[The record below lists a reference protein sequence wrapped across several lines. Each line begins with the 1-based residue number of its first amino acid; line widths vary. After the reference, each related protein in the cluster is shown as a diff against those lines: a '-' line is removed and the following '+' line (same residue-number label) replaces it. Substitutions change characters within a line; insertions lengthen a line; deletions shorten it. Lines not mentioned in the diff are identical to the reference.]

1 MKNVEC
7 RMSMSNLDS
16 IEDVLWRTRH
26 SPFAI
31 RHSPPFG
38 LDRRMPPI
46 LSSGPGFAWQG
57 GWNMRWLQGCV
68 VAVLGVALVGCGKAP
83 KLAMHTGSDGRS
95 ARTTDVDSAVG
106 GAARTQ
112 HKPREKS
119 KYHGWTAE
127 QWARAL
133 ESSESESILR
143 ACQALHILS
152 AEGRPYLFRGLESD
166 NPETRRLCLESL
178 SVSELRSFGEDG
190 KQMLIK
196 LAGDR
201 SDIRIRERAT
211 LYITQWNQAT
221 PAP

>member
-1 MKNVEC
+1 
-7 RMSMSNLDS
+7 
-16 IEDVLWRTRH
+16 
-26 SPFAI
+26 
-31 RHSPPFG
+31 
-38 LDRRMPPI
+38 
-46 LSSGPGFAWQG
+46 
-57 GWNMRWLQGCV
+57 
-68 VAVLGVALVGCGKAP
+68 VGCGKSP

-95 ARTTDVDSAVG
+95 SRTTDVDSAVG
-106 GAARTQ
+106 GAAKTQ

-143 ACQALHILS
+143 ACQALHILG
-152 AEGRPYLFRGLESD
+152 AEGRPHLFRGLESD
-166 NPETRRLCLESL
+166 GPETRRLCLESL

-201 SDIRIRERAT
+201 SDIRIRERAS